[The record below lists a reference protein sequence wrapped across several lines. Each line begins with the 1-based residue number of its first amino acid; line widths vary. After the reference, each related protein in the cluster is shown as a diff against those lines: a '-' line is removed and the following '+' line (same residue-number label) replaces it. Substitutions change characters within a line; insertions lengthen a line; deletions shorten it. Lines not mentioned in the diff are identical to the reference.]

1 VRRRP
6 TLLPLATAKEEDG
19 LIPDWGRS
27 VRPRHIASVALV
39 LGLIVVAFVG
49 TRLLGERDARQDSE
63 HRAEVAAAQIRAR
76 VEQGSSLA
84 ESLSRFMASVAG
96 SPDASQEFASTASR
110 WLSPAGFPAA
120 AWIEQVPGSQR
131 AAYER
136 RTGNPIV
143 TIDRQLRI
151 VPAGSRSS
159 YLPATFVSGIPPMET
174 PGIDL
179 GGESGVAAA
188 VTRASALDE
197 VRATPL
203 TTLRDGENG
212 LFLIRFAP
220 SLTGG
225 VVRPAFVALFVP
237 EPSLRAA
244 ATDTTPL
251 LLAVGGTS
259 AGGLGGTAAARNTF
273 TEAGQRFEVAVP
285 LESVSGAAVVL
296 PWIVLAASLV
306 LAALAGALG
315 VNAARRA
322 KAKAE
327 VDRLFTLTPDLITVA
342 GFDGFWKRVNPAFE
356 TRLGY
361 TEREALARPYL
372 EFVHPDDR
380 ERTEAQALRL
390 AEGKTIIAFENR
402 LVCKD
407 GSYRWIEWAAT
418 PVPGEGVL
426 YGVGRDVT
434 ERRQAE
440 SELRRL
446 AGEQAAR
453 RRVATLVATGVS
465 PAEVFSAVAEE
476 VERLLDA
483 QATAIGRLDP
493 DGTMAI
499 VASSGTARDEL
510 PVGTRLKLESELA
523 LTMVVR
529 TGRSAR
535 VDGYG
540 RASESVHL
548 RAQRLG
554 IRGTVAVP
562 IMVEGSLWGSIAAG
576 TDRDRFPAGA
586 EQRMAEFTDLV
597 ATAIA
602 NADSRSQLAASRRRI
617 VAAADEAR
625 REIERNLHDGTQ
637 QRLVSLGLAVRAA
650 EADVSPDRG
659 ALRVEL
665 SRIAT
670 GLMDAVAELREI
682 SRGIHP
688 AILARAGLAP
698 ALRTLARRSAVPV
711 DLDVRTDTRLP
722 EPIEVAAYFVAS
734 EALAN
739 AAKHAQASHMEVSL
753 AMRNGSLVL
762 SIRDDGIGGAD
773 PGRGS
778 GLVGL
783 RDRVEALGGT
793 IRIDSPPGGGTSLV
807 VTLPLDVEQTG

>member
-1 VRRRP
+1 MVWFP
-6 TLLPLATAKEEDG
+6 TGGGSE
-19 LIPDWGRS
+19 R
-27 VRPRHIASVALV
+27 VRPRHIAIVALV
-39 LGLIVVAFVG
+39 LGLIVVAFLG
-49 TRLLGERDARQDSE
+49 TRLRGEDDARLDAQ

-76 VEQGSSLA
+76 VDQGSSLA
-84 ESLSRFMASVAG
+84 ESLSQYTESVAG
-96 SPDASQEFASTASR
+96 SPDASQEFESTVSQ

-120 AWIEQVPGSQR
+120 GWIEQVPGSQR
-131 AAYER
+131 AAYES

-143 TIDRQLRI
+143 TVDRQLRI
-151 VPAGSRSS
+151 VPAGPRSS
-159 YLPATFVSGIPPMET
+159 YLPATLVSGIPPMET

-179 GGESGVAAA
+179 GEESGVAAA
-188 VTRASALDE
+188 VSCASALDE
-197 VRATPL
+197 VCATPL
-203 TTLRDGENG
+203 TTLLDGEEG
-212 LFLIRFAP
+212 LFLIEFAP
-220 SLTGG
+220 NLSGG
-225 VVRPAFVALFVP
+225 IIRPAFVALFVS

-244 ATDTTPL
+244 VTDTTPVR
-251 LLAVGGTS
+251 LAVGGTS
-259 AGGLGGTAAARNTF
+259 AGGLGGPAAAVSTF
-273 TEAGQRFEVAVP
+273 TEAGQRFQVAVP
-285 LESVSGAAVVL
+285 LESVVGAAVFL
-296 PWIVLAASLV
+296 PWIVLATGLV
-306 LAALAGALG
+306 LAVLAGALS

-361 TEREALARPYL
+361 TEREALARPYM

-380 ERTEAQALRL
+380 ERTEAQALSL
-390 AEGKTIIAFENR
+390 TEGKTMLAFENR

-407 GSYRWIEWAAT
+407 GSSRWIEWAAT
-418 PVPGEGVL
+418 AVPSEGVL
-426 YGVGRDVT
+426 YEVGRDVT

-465 PAEVFSAVAEE
+465 PAEVFSSVAEE
-476 VERLLDA
+476 VERLFDA
-483 QATAIGRLDP
+483 KATAIGRREH
-493 DGTMAI
+493 DGEIAV
-499 VASSGTARDEL
+499 VASSGTMRDVL
-510 PVGTRLKLESELA
+510 PVGSRLKVESAWALA
-523 LTMVVR
+523 TVIR

-535 VDGYG
+535 ADGYG
-540 RASESVHL
+540 RASESVHP
-548 RAQRLG
+548 RAERLG
-554 IRGTVAVP
+554 IRSAVAIP
-562 IMVEGSLWGSIAAG
+562 IMVEGSLWGAIAAG
-576 TDRDRFPAGA
+576 TDREQFPADA

-617 VAAADEAR
+617 VAATDEAR
-625 REIERNLHDGTQ
+625 RQIERNLHDGTQ

-650 EADVSPDRG
+650 EADVPPDRRG
-659 ALRVEL
+659 LQAEL
-665 SRIAT
+665 SGIAT

-682 SRGIHP
+682 SRGVHP
-688 AILARAGLAP
+688 AILSEAGLGP
-698 ALRTLARRSAVPV
+698 ALRTLVRRSTTPV
-711 DLDVRTDTRLP
+711 DLDVRTDTRLS

-739 AAKHAQASHMEVSL
+739 AAKHAQASRMEVSL
-753 AMRNGSLVL
+753 ATRNGSLVL
-762 SIRDDGIGGAD
+762 SIRDDGIGGAN

-793 IRIDSPPGGGTSLV
+793 IRIDSPAGGGTSLV
-807 VTLPLDVEQTG
+807 VTLPIDVEPVGVGTGSGTK